1 MAKIHIL
8 DEQLTNMI
16 AAGEVVERPLQVVKE
31 LVENALDAHAST
43 IEIELKT
50 GGIDYI
56 RVTDNGEG
64 MDQDD
69 LTMAFLRHATSKIH
83 SVDQLFDIHT
93 MGFRG
98 EAIPSIA
105 SVSLTTCFSNDGNG
119 GNRIIVDNGST
130 IDQCNYP
137 CVKGTTMIVE
147 HLFSKVPARLKHL
160 KNDRYELALIT
171 STIQK
176 MALLNL
182 NVAFTLIHD
191 GKTLFESDG
200 RGSYKNTIFAIY
212 GKDVAN
218 ALLTIDADGFDMA
231 IHGRMATP
239 QYGRS
244 NKNGITI
251 GLNGRYIK
259 PYGLTNVII
268 DATKEYFAPGK
279 YPLIILDITMDHRL
293 VDVNVHPGKL
303 DVRISKMN
311 QLDAL
316 IINALKKTL
325 SKAGMGVSIDE
336 SIIQR
341 INPCRYPFENNDVT
355 NREGGMTKT
364 NESMV
369 RSNALVVDQPS
380 LDLSILQE
388 KHHYPSNKETP
399 SDKVSQPTSLFA
411 SSLVNTTPLRVI
423 GQIHGKFII
432 AEDED
437 GLVIID
443 QHAAQERVHYEQFR
457 KTMTQNIDQHYM
469 VTPLIIPVSCD
480 IVDGVDALNTM
491 VEPLGLVFTPFS
503 NQDLSLHA
511 LPGWSRDILD
521 VSFYQYI
528 IDMVWSNHTVS
539 IDDLIRHKIATRAC
553 KASIKF
559 NQYLDIY
566 QAQAVVNQ
574 LYQCEDPYACP
585 HGRPIMIHFSDAL
598 LEKEFNR

>member
-8 DEQLTNMI
+8 DEQLTNLI

-31 LVENALDAHAST
+31 LVENALDANAST

-50 GGIDYI
+50 GGIEYI
-56 RVTDNGEG
+56 RVSDNGIG

-69 LTMAFLRHATSKIH
+69 LTMAFLRHATSKI
-83 SVDQLFDIHT
+83 STVDQLFDIHT

-105 SVSLTTCFSNDGNG
+105 SVSLCTCISNDGSG
-119 GNRIIVDNGST
+119 GNRIIVDNGQT
-130 IDQCNYP
+130 IQCDAYP
-137 CVKGTTMIVE
+137 CAKGTTMIVE
-147 HLFSKVPARLKHL
+147 HLFAKVPARLKHL

-191 GKTLFESDG
+191 GKTIFESDG
-200 RGSYKNTIFAIY
+200 KGSYKNTIFTIY
-212 GKDVAN
+212 GKDVATD
-218 ALLTIDADGFDMA
+218 LLTIDEDGFDMA
-231 IHGRMATP
+231 IHGVLALP

-268 DATKEYFAPGK
+268 DATKEYFANGK
-279 YPLIILDITMDHRL
+279 YPLIVVNISMDHRL

-303 DVRISKMN
+303 DVRISKQN

-316 IINALKKTL
+316 IINALKHTL
-325 SKAGMGVSIDE
+325 SKAGLGVTINEGIFKRIKIDQPIV
-336 SIIQR
+336 SNDPSNDNGSTPSHIPVVQ
-341 INPCRYPFENNDVT
+341 PSYP
-355 NREGGMTKT
+355 RMY
-364 NESMV
+364 
-369 RSNALVVDQPS
+369 QPS
-380 LDLSILQE
+380 LDLSKVNE
-388 KHHYPSNKETP
+388 KTNYPAMADPCDHPFTHH
-399 SDKVSQPTSLFA
+399 SLFA
-411 SSLVNTTPLRVI
+411 STLVNTTPLRVI

-443 QHAAQERVHYEQFR
+443 QHAAQERVHYEQF
-457 KTMTQNIDQHYM
+457 KNTMTQNIDQHAM
-469 VTPLIIPVSCD
+469 VTPLIIPVRSD
-480 IVDGVDALNTM
+480 IVNGVDILNAM

-503 NQDLSLHA
+503 NQDLALHA
-511 LPGWSRDILD
+511 LPGWSRDIQD
-521 VSFYQYI
+521 ISFYQDI
-528 IDMVWSNHTVS
+528 IDTVWSNHTVS
-539 IDDLIRHKIATRAC
+539 IDDLIRHKIATKAC

-566 QAQAVVNQ
+566 QCQAVVNQ
-574 LYQCEDPYACP
+574 LYQCDDPYACP
-585 HGRPIMIHFSDAL
+585 HGRPIMLHFSDAL